1 MHKELLRALQ
11 KTFEDR
17 VDWAFEMAT
26 GHPADKLRKE
36 VLKDAYHFQKLSKE
50 PAWADE
56 LLKIGEST
64 RDTNIDSKEHASWTI
79 LASMILNLD
88 ETLNRE

>member
-1 MHKELLRALQ
+1 MPT
-11 KTFEDR
+11 TFKK
-17 VDWAFEMAT
+17 
-26 GHPADKLRKE
+26 KL
-36 VLKDAYHFQKLSKE
+36 FKE
-50 PAWADE
+50 PTRADE
-56 LLKIGEST
+56 LLKIGESN